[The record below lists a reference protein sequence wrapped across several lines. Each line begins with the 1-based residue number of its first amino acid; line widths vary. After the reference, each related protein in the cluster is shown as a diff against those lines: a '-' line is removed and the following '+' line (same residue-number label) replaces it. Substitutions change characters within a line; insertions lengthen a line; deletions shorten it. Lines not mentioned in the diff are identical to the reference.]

1 MKFKTLLF
9 DVDDTLLDFRATEKQ
24 ALYTLFSEEQLEL
37 TQEVEQQYQLIN
49 RNLWKEFELGHISK
63 ETISNTRFKVLFE
76 QFGRK
81 VDGEEMGLKYQH
93 FLSQGHDLLGNS
105 RQILEQLKSDYD
117 LYVVTN
123 GIAKIQYK
131 RLDDSKLRPFFKDI
145 FVSEEIGFQKPMK
158 EYFDYV
164 FERIPAFE
172 QEKALII
179 GDSLNSDIAGGQR
192 ADIQTVWLNP
202 AKQEKNSGIEPTYEI
217 KQLDELLTILN
228 D

>member
-24 ALYTLFSEEQLEL
+24 ALYTLFSEENLEL
-37 TQEVEQQYQLIN
+37 TQEVEQQYQRIN
-49 RNLWKEFELGHISK
+49 RNLWKEFELGKISK
-63 ETISNTRFKVLFE
+63 ETISNTRFKALFE
-76 QFGRK
+76 QFGRTI
-81 VDGEEMGLKYQH
+81 DGEEMGLKYQR
-93 FLSQGHDLLGNS
+93 FLSEGHHLLGNS
-105 RQILEQLKSDYD
+105 RQILEQLNPDYD

-131 RLDDSKLRPFFKDI
+131 RLDDSELRPFFNDI
-145 FVSEEIGFQKPMK
+145 FVSEEVGYQKPMK

-172 QEKALII
+172 QEKTLII

-202 AKQEKNSGIEPTYEI
+202 TKQEKTAEIKPTYEI
-217 KQLDELLTILN
+217 EQLDELLAILK